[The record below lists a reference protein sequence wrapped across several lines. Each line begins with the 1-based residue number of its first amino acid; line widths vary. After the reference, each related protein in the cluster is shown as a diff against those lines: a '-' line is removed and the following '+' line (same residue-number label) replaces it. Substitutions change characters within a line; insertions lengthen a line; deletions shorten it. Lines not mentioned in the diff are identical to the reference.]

1 MCEFVQT
8 IAIALDRLDERYGH
22 LRIVQPQREAVIEQS
37 LRRVGQL
44 TPLVAVAREEKLA
57 IVDGFK
63 RIHAAQRLSL
73 ETLEVRV
80 MTLTEQAAVAL
91 IYGLNRDG
99 RGMSDFEQAL
109 VVRTLCR
116 DHGLAQVEVAELL
129 GHHKSWISRRLS
141 LVEQIDEQVQED
153 LRVGLVSTSVVR
165 ELGRLPRGNQ
175 SEVAQSVW
183 RHGLTVR
190 DATQLVTLFEKAK
203 DRKAQK
209 ALLERPAEA
218 LSKSRG
224 PSAPPHDPRLTVE
237 VNSLRRRLLSMLEG
251 TTRLSVELSAVNVA
265 SWTETERTVLEPLL
279 TRLHRTST
287 DQADL
292 SRAVLESL
300 EQFDGR

>member
-1 MCEFVQT
+1 MREFVQT
-8 IAIALDRLDERYGH
+8 IAIALDRLDERYGY

-63 RIHAAQRLSL
+63 RLHAAQRLSL

-109 VVRTLCR
+109 VVRALCR
-116 DHGLAQVEVAELL
+116 NHGLAQVEVAELL
-129 GHHKSWISRRLS
+129 GHHKSWVSRRLS

-203 DRKAQK
+203 DRRAQK

-224 PSAPPHDPRLTVE
+224 PSASPHDSRLTVE
-237 VNSLRRRLLSMLEG
+237 LNNLRRRLLSMLEG
-251 TTRLSVELSAVNVA
+251 TTRLSLELSTVNGV

-279 TRLHRTST
+279 SRLHKTSM
-287 DQADL
+287 DQAEI

-300 EQFDGR
+300 EEVDGR